1 MPQICRIMPCTLR
14 AFIPKP
20 VRVLL
25 ESLLAE
31 FIAHTCRQSGRP
43 ESLSNCSCNYI
54 TCEEEEEEENGTFYP
69 DHYCGSGSDMEIKMP
84 HSSVSTLKLS

>member
-14 AFIPKP
+14 AFISKP

-54 TCEEEEEEENGTFYP
+54 TCEEEEEENGTFYS
-69 DHYCGSGSDMEIKMP
+69 DHYSGSGSDMEIKMP